1 MLADPFYRRSGDVAG
16 AQAVRFKIRPMQSLW
31 RPREHSR
38 LKGRKL
44 EEIDPV
50 KPLAL
55 HRCRKQSKSTSVVA
69 RQRSW
74 FAFQAL
80 MQLRVLERVLKSLS
94 LAKELMALWRHL
106 ALICR

>member
-31 RPREHSR
+31 SPREHSR

-44 EEIDPV
+44 AEIDPV

-55 HRCRKQSKSTSVVA
+55 HSCRKQSKSTSVVA
-69 RQRSW
+69 RQRLW
-74 FAFQAL
+74 AEFQAL
-80 MQLRVLERVLKSLS
+80 LQLRVLKRVL
-94 LAKELMALWRHL
+94 E
-106 ALICR
+106 